1 MHDNHSE
8 DVDTLN
14 WWVRENIYYVLA
26 WMVLIARD
34 SKRRPLPVPVRLMV
48 LYPLPTTQSKVGDL
62 EGHLGSTLLIRIK
75 RAHSSAAS
83 LF

>member
-34 SKRRPLPVPVRLMV
+34 SKRRPLPVPAKVMV
-48 LYPLPTTQSKVGDL
+48 LYPLPTIQSI
-62 EGHLGSTLLIRIK
+62 GSTLLIRIK

>member
-8 DVDTLN
+8 DVDTLHG
-14 WWVRENIYYVLA
+14 WVRENIYYVLA
-26 WMVLIARD
+26 WTVLIVRD